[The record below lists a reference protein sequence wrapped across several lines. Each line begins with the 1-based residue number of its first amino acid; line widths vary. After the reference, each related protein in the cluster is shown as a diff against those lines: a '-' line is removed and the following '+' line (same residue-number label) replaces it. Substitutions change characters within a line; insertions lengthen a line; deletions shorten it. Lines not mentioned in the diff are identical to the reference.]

1 MRRVWPVLLLLFL
14 SLPAPQ
20 LRAQAIAGFAS
31 VPWGASQ
38 ADIEEA
44 WGRPSRVADDGTY
57 TSLRYYA
64 QDFAGPKP
72 IRGWNMIFGIR
83 NDRLL
88 SGTYVGLFTREPI
101 ADEARRRMVD
111 EVNSRYSLNPA
122 RPCPKPYSEARS
134 CELYVNSVVG
144 DPAMEQL
151 SGSWRTVMIWI
162 SQESGEWALRTEY
175 MTAAEKA
182 ASFSVEDRRY

>member
-1 MRRVWPVLLLLFL
+1 MRRSWPVLLLLFV

-20 LRAQAIAGFAS
+20 LKAQAIVGFAS
-31 VPWGASQ
+31 VPWGATQ

-44 WGRPSRVADDGTY
+44 WGRPTRVVDDGSLTL
-57 TSLRYYA
+57 LRYDA

-72 IRGWNMIFGIR
+72 IRGWNMFFGIR
-83 NDRLL
+83 NDQLL
-88 SGTYVGLFTREPI
+88 SGTYVGLFAREPI
-101 ADEARRRMVD
+101 AIEARRRMV
-111 EVNSRYSLNPA
+111 EEIHSRYSLNPA

-134 CELYVNSVVG
+134 CELYVNSAVG

-162 SQESGEWALRTEY
+162 DQVSGEWALRTEY
-175 MTAAEKA
+175 LTAAEKA
-182 ASFSVEDRRY
+182 AAFAVEDRRY

>member
-1 MRRVWPVLLLLFL
+1 MRRVWPVLLLLL
-14 SLPAPQ
+14 VSLPAPQ
-20 LRAQAIAGFAS
+20 LRAQAIVGFAS

-44 WGRPSRVADDGTY
+44 WDRPSRVAEDGTY

-72 IRGWNMIFGIR
+72 IRGWSMIFGMR
-83 NDRLL
+83 NNSLL
-88 SGTYVGLFTREPI
+88 SGTYVGLFAREAI

-111 EVNSRYSLNPA
+111 EVHSRYSLNPA
-122 RPCPKPYSEARS
+122 RPCPKPHSEARY
-134 CELYVNSVVG
+134 CELYVNSAVG

-151 SGSWRTVMIWI
+151 SGTWRTVMIWI
-162 SQESGEWALRTEY
+162 DQQSGEWALRTQY

-182 ASFSVEDRRY
+182 ASFSLEDRRY

>member
-1 MRRVWPVLLLLFL
+1 MRRLWTVLLLVLL
-14 SLPAPQ
+14 GSPAPYAS
-20 LRAQAIAGFAS
+20 AQAIAGFAS

-44 WGRPSRVADDGTY
+44 WGRPSRVAEDGSF

-72 IRGWNMIFGIR
+72 IRGWNMVFGLR
-83 NDRLL
+83 DGRLL

-101 ADEARRRMVD
+101 AQEARMRMVQ
-111 EVNSRYSLNPA
+111 EVHSRYSLHRA

-134 CELYVNSVVG
+134 CELYVNSAVG
-144 DPAMEQL
+144 DPDMEQL
-151 SGSWRTVMIWI
+151 TGTWRTVMIWI
-162 SQESGEWALRTEY
+162 VQESGELALYTQY
-175 MTAAEKA
+175 LTAAEKA
-182 ASFSVEDRRY
+182 ASFTVEDRRY

>member
-1 MRRVWPVLLLLFL
+1 MFL
-14 SLPAPQ
+14 VSIPGPQ
-20 LRAQAIAGFAS
+20 LQAQAISGFAS

-38 ADIEEA
+38 DDIEAA
-44 WGRPSRVADDGTY
+44 WGRPSRVAEDG
-57 TSLRYYA
+57 SFKSMRYYA

-72 IRGWNMIFGIR
+72 IRGWNMIFGFR
-83 NDRLL
+83 NDVLL

-111 EVNSRYSLNPA
+111 EVHSRYSLHPA

-134 CELYVNSVVG
+134 CELYVNSAVG
-144 DPAMEQL
+144 DPVMEQL
-151 SGSWRTVMIWI
+151 TGTWRTVMIWVD
-162 SQESGEWALRTEY
+162 QQSGEWALRTQY

-182 ASFSVEDRRY
+182 ASFRSEDRRY